1 MAQTDAARLALHER
15 FWAWFETHKQQTL
28 IGAVALVI
36 IGLGTSFYI
45 WRAGERETAASQEL
59 SNQAAD
65 RAAIEAANLIPGYLR
80 VANKYT
86 GTSAAGRATL
96 LAGANLFAEGKYSE
110 ARAQFTR
117 FLGAYAD
124 SPLSGQAMLGLAA
137 CYDAEGKTDDAIK
150 AYENFTKSRP
160 NDTGVRQ
167 AKFALARL
175 YESQNK
181 LEQARNFYQELAPQG
196 ANDSIAVEAG
206 MRLEE
211 LFAKNPNLIPRA
223 PAATT
228 NAPQPFVIQKQ

>member
-1 MAQTDAARLALHER
+1 MAQTDAAQLAFHER
-15 FWAWFETHKQQTL
+15 LWAWFETHRQQAL

-36 IGLGTSFYI
+36 IGFGTSFYV
-45 WRAGERETAASQEL
+45 WRAGEREAAASQEL

-65 RAAIEAANLIPGYLR
+65 RAAIEATNLVPGYLR
-80 VANKYT
+80 IADRYS
-86 GTSAAGRATL
+86 GTSAAGRAIL
-96 LAGANLFAEGKYSE
+96 LAAANLFAEGKYSD

-117 FLGAYAD
+117 FLNAYAN
-124 SPLSGQAMLGLAA
+124 SSFSGQAMLGVAA
-137 CYDAEGKTDDAIK
+137 CHDAEGKTDEAIK

-160 NDTGVRQ
+160 NDIGVRQ

-181 LEQARNFYQELAPQG
+181 LEQARNLYQELAPQG

-211 LFAKNPNLIPRA
+211 LLAKNPNLIPRA
-223 PAATT
+223 PVATT
-228 NAPQPFVIQKQ
+228 NTPQPFVIQKQ